1 MVSLDDAVIA
11 RYEREGEHFE
21 VLVDPD
27 MAQKIREG
35 AEDVLL
41 SDVLVIDA
49 IFKDARKGDHAA
61 ENLFLK
67 IFKTEN
73 VDEIALFIIKEGEI
87 QLTTQQKKQ
96 MQEEKR
102 KQIVEI
108 IATNAINPQT
118 KTPHPPQ
125 RIELAMEDA
134 KVHIDPFKSPQAQV
148 QDILKDLQKIMPIR
162 FEKVTLAIKVPGND
176 YARCYGEIHDA
187 GRLLKE
193 EWQSDGTWIGLVEIP
208 AGIQLDL
215 IDRIQAKTKGQAEI
229 KTMK

>member
-11 RYEREGEHFE
+11 HYEKQGDRFE

-27 MAQKIREG
+27 KAQAIKEG
-35 AEDVLL
+35 EDIPLEEVW
-41 SDVLVIDA
+41 VIDA
-49 IFKDARKGDHAA
+49 IFKDAKKGDHAS
-61 ENLFLK
+61 EQLFKK
-67 IFKTEN
+67 IFHTEE
-73 VDEIALFIIKEGEI
+73 VEKIALIIIKEGEI
-87 QLTTQQKKQ
+87 QLTTQQKKK

-125 RIELAMEDA
+125 RIELALEEA
-134 KVHIDPFKSPQAQV
+134 RVHVDPFKSASAQV
-148 QDILKDLQKIMPIR
+148 QDILKVLQAIMPIR
-162 FEKVTLAIKVPGND
+162 FEKVTMAVKIPGDD
-176 YARCYGEIHDA
+176 YARCYGVLHDA

-193 EWQSDGTWIGLVEIP
+193 EWQADGTWIGLIEIP

-215 IDRIQAKTKGQAEI
+215 IDRIQGKTKGQAEI
-229 KTMK
+229 KVMK